1 MFGSTYTGT
10 DEYIAFKQLASGN
23 MYYINFDDFVYEPM
37 PACPEPAFVF
47 ADNPGLTTA
56 TLNWTEN
63 GTATIW
69 NIEVGEPGFMP
80 GTGTAIQTHTGVTT
94 NPFDISN
101 LTQGTTYDFYVQ
113 ADCEGGSTSTWEG
126 ASFTTLLPGVNC
138 IYPYMI
144 TEANLPFSHAGMTTC
159 GFGDDYS
166 NADACNSYYM
176 DGDDFVFEYTP
187 VDNININIVLTNTLD
202 FTGLFVTNGC
212 PDVGTCVNYDVQEY
226 GNPALYN
233 IALTGGTT
241 YYIIVSTWP
250 APDCTGFG
258 IDITDADAPEYSL
271 DIKAFLEGP
280 FNGTYMNV
288 HLNPDIP
295 LSQPY
300 NTAPWN
306 FTGTESVVSIPNADI
321 VDWVLVELR
330 DTTEA
335 QYAGSSTIISR
346 QAAFLLND
354 GSIVGLDG
362 TSFPTFSTTIENNLF
377 AVVWHRNHLG
387 VLSADALPGFGNV
400 YFYDF
405 STGEDK
411 AYCGPDGHKEIGTG
425 IWGMIATDGNADG
438 LVDLLDKDDI
448 WMQQAGEKGY
458 RSGDYDLNGQVN
470 NLDKDDIWL
479 PNIGSGSQVP
489 E

>member
-1 MFGSTYTGT
+1 
-10 DEYIAFKQLASGN
+10 
-23 MYYINFDDFVYEPM
+23 
-37 PACPEPAFVF
+37 
-47 ADNPGLTTA
+47 
-56 TLNWTEN
+56 
-63 GTATIW
+63 
-69 NIEVGEPGFMP
+69 
-80 GTGTAIQTHTGVTT
+80 
-94 NPFDISN
+94 
-101 LTQGTTYDFYVQ
+101 
-113 ADCEGGSTSTWEG
+113 
-126 ASFTTLLPGVNC
+126 
-138 IYPYMI
+138 
-144 TEANLPFSHAGMTTC
+144 
-159 GFGDDYS
+159 
-166 NADACNSYYM
+166 
-176 DGDDFVFEYTP
+176 
-187 VDNININIVLTNTLD
+187 
-202 FTGLFVTNGC
+202 VTNGC
-212 PDVGTCVNYDVQEY
+212 PDVVICVAYDEQAG

-280 FNGTYMNV
+280 FNGTDMNV

-306 FTGTESVVSIPNADI
+306 FTGTESVASIPNADI

-335 QYAGSSTIISR
+335 QYASGSTMISR
-346 QAAFLLND
+346 QAAFILND

-362 TSFPTFSTTIENNLF
+362 TSILTFNVTVENNLF
-377 AVVWHRNHLG
+377 AVIRHRNHLG
-387 VLSADALPGFGNV
+387 VLSSNALIGLGNV
-400 YFYDF
+400 YFYNF
-405 STGEDK
+405 TTGSDK
-411 AYCGPDGHKEIGTG
+411 AYGGASGHKEIGTG

-438 LVDLLDKDDI
+438 SVDLLDKDDI
-448 WMQQAGEKGY
+448 WKQQAGEKGY
-458 RSGDYDLNGQVN
+458 KSGDYDLNGQVN
-470 NLDKDDIWL
+470 NPDKDDIWL